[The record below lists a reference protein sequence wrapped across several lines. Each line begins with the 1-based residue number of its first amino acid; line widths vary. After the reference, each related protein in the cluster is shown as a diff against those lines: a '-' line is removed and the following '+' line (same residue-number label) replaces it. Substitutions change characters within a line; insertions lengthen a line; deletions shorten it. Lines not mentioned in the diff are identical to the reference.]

1 MAVDFYGLAVH
12 YAYVEVYGF
21 SHAWGL
27 SFHKIFSIC
36 FFLIQRTRE
45 APMLL
50 VGR

>member
-21 SHAWGL
+21 SQAWVL
-27 SFHKIFSIC
+27 PFHKLLSIY
-36 FFLIQRTRE
+36 FFLIQGTRE